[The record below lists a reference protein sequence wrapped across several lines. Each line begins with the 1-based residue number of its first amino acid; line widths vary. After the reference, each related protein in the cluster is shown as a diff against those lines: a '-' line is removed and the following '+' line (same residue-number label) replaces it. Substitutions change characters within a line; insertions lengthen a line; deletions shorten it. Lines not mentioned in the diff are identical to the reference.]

1 MSPECPKCKYA
12 QNRYTQKFYEE
23 LFLFSLENAYD
34 WGLISHDENFT
45 DYVKSKQDISNFY
58 VMNLSVLAD
67 SIEDVY
73 YDITDVYYSSK
84 VNHAIGGDLD
94 DIGRIVGCVRPPA
107 TFAEVEVT
115 FTTETYDSVRTIPQG
130 IVLSTATGIVY
141 HTTTSKELPA
151 NTSTVNVQARAMEAG
166 IKSRVLA
173 GALNKIDTN
182 ATDEVIGVTLKSC
195 TNQTSSS
202 GGNNAYTD
210 DEYRELLLDWRKA
223 NIRGSKE
230 AYEYFFSQCDGID
243 SYKLIPNWNGT
254 GTLKVVLDP
263 GTPDQLRDVYAA
275 LNSDVSQFTED
286 ISMFAPEP
294 VPIDI
299 YAICNVDIDMINPY
313 SSVEK
318 EAIRSRIV
326 DAVKLY
332 IDGDVEKY
340 TGLGIGVDFIPYKLG
355 VFLSELV
362 PELKDITFKYPCDK
376 DTKEVVPIT
385 ITDEQ
390 KATAHK
396 VDIVMV

>member
-1 MSPECPKCKYA
+1 M
-12 QNRYTQKFYEE
+12 
-23 LFLFSLENAYD
+23 
-34 WGLISHDENFT
+34 
-45 DYVKSKQDISNFY
+45 
-58 VMNLSVLAD
+58 
-67 SIEDVY
+67 
-73 YDITDVYYSSK
+73 
-84 VNHAIGGDLD
+84 
-94 DIGRIVGCVRPPA
+94 
-107 TFAEVEVT
+107 
-115 FTTETYDSVRTIPQG
+115 
-130 IVLSTATGIVY
+130 
-141 HTTTSKELPA
+141 
-151 NTSTVNVQARAMEAG
+151 
-166 IKSRVLA
+166 
-173 GALNKIDTN
+173 
-182 ATDEVIGVTLKSC
+182 IGVTLKSC

-340 TGLGIGVDFIPYKLG
+340 SGLGIGVDFIPYKLG

-362 PELKDITFKYPCDK
+362 PELKDITFKYPCD
-376 DTKEVVPIT
+376 
-385 ITDEQ
+385 
-390 KATAHK
+390 
-396 VDIVMV
+396 